1 MPGFLPI
8 GPQTGLANPVRS
20 PEGPMDTLQLL
31 AAAIVLLLFVQALA
45 LVVAVRILGRTM
57 GQVATTLAQM
67 REEVAATLLQ
77 ARATLDRVEKLAR
90 SSDQLVTTELTPTLA
105 SARLMIGEVES
116 SARNIRVGVDNI
128 QSTVRSV
135 TSGGGSSA
143 LAFVAQTVYKRGGK
157 LGLLALGLSAALRAL
172 FAPSR
177 RRAQATTGRKTH
189 GTR

>member
-1 MPGFLPI
+1 
-8 GPQTGLANPVRS
+8 
-20 PEGPMDTLQLL
+20 MDTLTLQLL

-57 GQVATTLAQM
+57 GQVATTLVQM

-90 SSDQLVTTELTPTLA
+90 SSDLLVTAELTPALV
-105 SARLMIGEVES
+105 SARSMIGEVES
-116 SARNIRVGVDNI
+116 SARNIRAGVDNI

-135 TSGGGSSA
+135 TSGGGSSV

-157 LGLLALGLSAALRAL
+157 IGLLALGLSAALRAL